1 MFTGIVEELG
11 TVRSIDQ
18 RAHVIRIDVAAVDVV
33 IDSSVGDS
41 VAVNGV
47 CLTVVDVNEHGFRF
61 DVIPESIERSS
72 LGALVEGSRVN
83 LERPLRL
90 DARLDGHI
98 VQGHVDAVANVTS
111 AERDQIGGY
120 RLRVE
125 VPDELST
132 YIVEKGSITIDGV
145 SLTVASMS
153 ADSFDVALIPHTLE
167 ITTLGERRAGDVVN
181 LEVDVIAKYVARN
194 INAYLPSLGAS

>member
-18 RAHVIRIDVAAVDVV
+18 RAHAIRIDVAAVHVV

-90 DARLDGHI
+90 DSRLDGHI

-111 AERDQIGGY
+111 AERDRGGGY

-125 VPDELST
+125 VPHELST

-194 INAYLPSLGAS
+194 MNAYLPSLGPS